1 MSWYYNVLHGF
12 NMETSRKSMENIK
25 GRNEKYNKVE
35 SSGFKLVILISN
47 TSKSNHHHREYRR
60 DC

>member
-1 MSWYYNVLHGF
+1 
-12 NMETSRKSMENIK
+12 MENIK